1 MECLQS
7 LSVPFSIVPC
17 AFGAKQCVCVCMCVC
32 VCIVY
37 VCVYDVACCE
47 YYSPSPPA
55 GQINDVVVRDHDC
68 CRVVPLLQE
77 LTDDVT
83 LLVAR
88 NSLSKQN
95 SSSTK

>member
-1 MECLQS
+1 
-7 LSVPFSIVPC
+7 
-17 AFGAKQCVCVCMCVC
+17 MCVC
-32 VCIVY
+32 VCVS
-37 VCVYDVACCE
+37 VCVLCMCVCMMLRACCG

-68 CRVVPLLQE
+68 CKVVPLLQE

-95 SSSTK
+95 SSTK